1 MWSAGCW
8 GGLGCHYDMDFGSNI
23 GMMEFGLTEAF
34 IDAVDV
40 GGDGGDMF
48 SGCAGCG
55 GGGT

>member
-1 MWSAGCW
+1 
-8 GGLGCHYDMDFGSNI
+8 MDFGSNI